1 MKKNNRIIDPEE
13 CGGPI
18 EVILGS
24 DVGSRP
30 QLKGGIVLKEGEYI
44 MRFIKKWYKYFK
56 SNKPLNETERKVEET
71 IPEIKLTD
79 FQQSILD
86 KCCKIFNIDVEY
98 IREKLRDCF
107 GQYYIYNNKINFV
120 HGKFKFSMYQAIE
133 IGIYDAT
140 EPKLYENILRIYSFN
155 NEIKVNYKSGV
166 WDNEFLKTLDDY
178 IEFQNQEAQKK
189 IDEQIEKERIKQER
203 IQKMFAEPLDKTE

>member
-1 MKKNNRIIDPEE
+1 MNELN
-13 CGGPI
+13 
-18 EVILGS
+18 
-24 DVGSRP
+24 RP

-44 MRFIKKWYKYFK
+44 MRFIRKLYNKYFK
-56 SNKPLNETERKVEET
+56 SNDPIEQSPGRKVEET

-86 KCCKIFNIDVEY
+86 KCCKIFKVNEKY
-98 IREKLRDCF
+98 IHRSLRDSF
-107 GQYYIYNNKINFV
+107 TWYSIENKSTNFV
-120 HGKFKFSMYQAIE
+120 HGKFKFSMYQSIE

-140 EPKLYENILRIYSFN
+140 EPELYENILRIYSFQ

-166 WDNEFLKTLDDY
+166 WDNKFLKTLDNY

-189 IDEQIEKERIKQER
+189 IDEQNEKERIKQER
-203 IQKMFAEPLDKTE
+203 IQKMFADSLDKTE

>member
-1 MKKNNRIIDPEE
+1 
-13 CGGPI
+13 
-18 EVILGS
+18 
-24 DVGSRP
+24 
-30 QLKGGIVLKEGEYI
+30 
-44 MRFIKKWYKYFK
+44 
-56 SNKPLNETERKVEET
+56 
-71 IPEIKLTD
+71 
-79 FQQSILD
+79 
-86 KCCKIFNIDVEY
+86 
-98 IREKLRDCF
+98 
-107 GQYYIYNNKINFV
+107 
-120 HGKFKFSMYQAIE
+120 MYQAIE

-203 IQKMFAEPLDKTE
+203 IQKMFAEPLDKIE